1 MSYCVA
7 IVLAAGRG
15 KRMGRSVPKQFLE
28 IDGKPILYY
37 SLKQME
43 DSFVDE
49 IILVTGES
57 DVNYC
62 QKEIVERFGFRKV
75 SRVVAG
81 GAERYHS
88 VYNGLKAVGHCDFV
102 FIHDGARPFLDCDI
116 LQRNLDMVEQYGA
129 CVTGMPVKD
138 TIKISNAEGFVAE
151 TPSRDVLWQIQTPQ
165 TFRYNIVREA
175 YDRLLVAL
183 ESGEVQGTV
192 TDDAMVVERFGD
204 VSVKLVEGDYRNIK
218 ITTPE
223 DLFLAEAFLT
233 T

>member
-88 VYNGLKAVGHCDFV
+88 VYNGLKAVGYCDFV

-175 YDRLLVAL
+175 YERLLVAL